1 MDGSKNGYKEPKQP
15 LIQVERHRPTPE
27 MAVECEV
34 TNVFTIQEEES
45 TDFGDILKGEWK
57 ERKGEEY
64 TALLIIKMTAITDG

>member
-1 MDGSKNGYKEPKQP
+1 
-15 LIQVERHRPTPE
+15 